1 MTTLSYGTSVFD
13 QDFVGRLLSPFCSDP
28 PTSQDSEPVSDTR
41 ERYRAMRLGVRSSP
55 GYAVSRKNG
64 LFKIAFWTFPGVQ
77 PSDIHIDL
85 EDDGRLL
92 HITGSG
98 VASSS
103 RRGCRLARFDKR
115 FVLADDVN
123 TRKMQA
129 TYHDNGVL
137 ILSAPML
144 LRQRQP
150 LP

>member
-1 MTTLSYGTSVFD
+1 MTTLSYGNSMLD
-13 QDFVGRLLSPFCSDP
+13 QDFFGRLLSPFCNDHP
-28 PTSQDSEPVSDTR
+28 ISQDPEPHSRTR
-41 ERYRAMRLGVRSSP
+41 DCYRAVSPGIRSSP

-92 HITGSG
+92 HITGAG

-123 TRKMQA
+123 TRKMKA

-144 LRQRQP
+144 RQRQP
-150 LP
+150 LI